1 MLIKCPECGKQV
13 SDRAANCP
21 ECGCQINTP
30 PSYEAK
36 KTEDSG
42 CFMANMNFG
51 CATLGLL
58 GLIIVIYFSINS
70 DSDMEEVGIAAI
82 ILAVGF
88 GIYWFMQG
96 YKH

>member
-1 MLIKCPECGKQV
+1 
-13 SDRAANCP
+13 
-21 ECGCQINTP
+21 
-30 PSYEAK
+30 
-36 KTEDSG
+36 
-42 CFMANMNFG
+42 MANMNFG